1 MENQLTIFKN
11 PAFGEIRTMT
21 DEKGEPWFAG
31 KDVAEVLGYS
41 NATKAVIA
49 HVDDEDK
56 KITMVEAQS
65 QNGTLLNKTKTAFI
79 NESGLYALILSS
91 KLPQAKQFKHWVT
104 SEVLPA
110 IRKKGNYLSVR
121 NEDDLLVYGYAVAV
135 KRIDKLENEKKA
147 LEVKADHLDNVIL
160 CNQCYTMTQVAKDL
174 GMTVHQL
181 TDYLLERHII
191 FHQSRQYMLYAEY
204 ACLGLAKNRTGE
216 KTMEDGTVK
225 VFPPQLVWT
234 EKGRKFI
241 HNLVKANPPRVNQK
255 IALLLTQPSLFPIS

>member
-11 PAFGEIRTMT
+11 PAFGEVRTMT
-21 DEKGEPWFAG
+21 DEKNNVWFIG
-31 KDVAEVLGYS
+31 KDITTILGYKDPS
-41 NATKAVIA
+41 RALYD
-49 HVDDEDK
+49 HVDEEDK
-56 KITMVEAQS
+56 T
-65 QNGTLLNKTKTAFI
+65 TLLIQQSGSNYKTKTTLV
-79 NESGLYALILSS
+79 NESGVYALILSS

-104 SEVLPA
+104 AEVLPA
-110 IRKKGNYLSVR
+110 IRKNGSYLPIR
-121 NEDDLLVYGYAVAV
+121 NEDDLIAYGYAAVV
-135 KRIDKLENEKKA
+135 KRIDKLESENKA
-147 LEVKADHLDNVIL
+147 LELKVDHLDNVIL

-181 TDYLLERHII
+181 TDYLLEKHII
-191 FHQSRQYMLYAEY
+191 FHQSRQYMLYADY

-216 KTMEDGTVK
+216 KTMENGTVK

>member
-1 MENQLTIFKN
+1 MENQMTIFKN
-11 PAFGEIRTMT
+11 PAFGEVRVIK
-21 DEKGEPWFAG
+21 DENDSPWFVG
-31 KDVAEVLGYS
+31 KDVATILGYAKPE
-41 NATKAVIA
+41 NAIA
-49 HVDDEDK
+49 THVDEDDK
-56 KITMVEAQS
+56 TSTLIQ
-65 QNGTLLNKTKTAFI
+65 GTGSNYKSKSIII

-110 IRKKGNYLSVR
+110 IRKNGSYLPIR
-121 NEDDLLVYGYAVAV
+121 NEDDLIAYGYAAVV
-135 KRIDKLENEKKA
+135 KRIDKLESENKA
-147 LEVKADHLDNVIL
+147 LELKADHLDNVIL

-181 TDYLLERHII
+181 TDYLLEKHII

>member
-11 PAFGEIRTMT
+11 PAFGEVRVIR
-21 DEKGEPWFAG
+21 DENNSPWFVG
-31 KDVAEVLGYS
+31 KDVAAILGYAKPE
-41 NATKAVIA
+41 NAIA
-49 HVDDEDK
+49 THVDEDDK
-56 KITMVEAQS
+56 TSTLIQ
-65 QNGTLLNKTKTAFI
+65 GTGSNYKSKSIII

-104 SEVLPA
+104 SEVLPS
-110 IRKKGNYLSVR
+110 IRKNGSYLPIR
-121 NEDDLLVYGYAVAV
+121 NEDDLIAYGYAAVV
-135 KRIDKLENEKKA
+135 KRIDKLESENKA
-147 LEVKADHLDNVIL
+147 LELKADHLDNVIL

-191 FHQSRQYMLYAEY
+191 FHQSRQYMLYADY

-216 KTMEDGTVK
+216 KTMEDGTIK
-225 VFPPQLVWT
+225 VFAPQLVWT

>member
-11 PAFGEIRTMT
+11 PAFGEVRVIR
-21 DEKGEPWFAG
+21 DENNSPWFVG
-31 KDVAEVLGYS
+31 KDVATILGYAKPE
-41 NATKAVIA
+41 NAIA
-49 HVDDEDK
+49 THVDEDDK
-56 KITMVEAQS
+56 TSTQIQ
-65 QNGTLLNKTKTAFI
+65 GTGSNYKSKSIII

-104 SEVLPA
+104 AEVLPA
-110 IRKKGNYLSVR
+110 IRKNGSYLPIR
-121 NEDDLLVYGYAVAV
+121 NEDDLIAYGYAAVV
-135 KRIDKLENEKKA
+135 KRIDKLESENKA
-147 LEVKADHLDNVIL
+147 LELKADHLDNVIL

-181 TDYLLERHII
+181 TDYLLEKHII

-216 KTMEDGTVK
+216 KTMEDGTIK
-225 VFPPQLVWT
+225 VFAPQLVWT

>member
-11 PAFGEIRTMT
+11 PAFGEVRVIR
-21 DEKGEPWFAG
+21 DENNSPWFVG
-31 KDVAEVLGYS
+31 KDVATILGYAKPE
-41 NATKAVIA
+41 NAIA
-49 HVDDEDK
+49 THVDEDDK
-56 KITMVEAQS
+56 TSTLIQ
-65 QNGTLLNKTKTAFI
+65 GTGSNYKSKSIII

-104 SEVLPA
+104 SEVLPS
-110 IRKKGNYLSVR
+110 IRKNGSYLPIR
-121 NEDDLLVYGYAVAV
+121 NEDDLIAYGYAAVV
-135 KRIDKLENEKKA
+135 KRIDKLESENKA
-147 LEVKADHLDNVIL
+147 LELKADHLDNVIL

-181 TDYLLERHII
+181 TDYLLEKHII